1 MEKLAVFLSALVVFT
16 CLLRT
21 AGAEE
26 VSVGLYLLNL
36 GKFDVSTGSYT
47 ADFYLHLKCQ
57 TACSS
62 DFEFVN
68 GRAAS
73 LDKIEDGSNDKF
85 YRIQANL
92 NSEVDLRR
100 FPFDSQKIEMILED
114 KKNTIE
120 KLVYHPLL
128 EESGIDKSI
137 AFTGWEI
144 KGWKAEA
151 GEHYYPVYNETYS
164 QYKFSIDISRIAVNS
179 FIKTF
184 LPVIFILMVVLF
196 SFLLDPD
203 KLTTRIG
210 MAGSSLVAA
219 VMFHVSIT
227 NQIPAVGYLT
237 FADKFMVLSYLV
249 LLSSFVVNI
258 AMLQLQELKKTDLV
272 QKIHKKTEYSVFII
286 VPILFAVLF
295 WFFL

>member
-1 MEKLAVFLSALVVFT
+1 MGNLLLFVIAIALFTVLIQTAV
-16 CLLRT
+16 
-21 AGAEE
+21 AEE
-26 VSVGLYLLNL
+26 VGVGLYLLNL

-57 TACSS
+57 AACPT

-73 LDKIEDGSNDKF
+73 LDKIEDAPNEKF

-92 NSEVDLRR
+92 NGQVDLRK
-100 FPFDSQKIEMILED
+100 FPFDSQEIEIMLED

-120 KLVYHPLL
+120 KLVYAPML
-128 EESGIDKSI
+128 EESGIDKAI

-144 KGWKAEA
+144 NGWRA
-151 GEHYYPVYNETYS
+151 GSAGHLYPVYNETYS
-164 QYKFSIDISRIAVNS
+164 QYKFSVDISRIAVNS

-184 LPVIFILMVVLF
+184 LPVVFILMVVLF

-237 FADKFMVLSYLV
+237 FADRFMVLSYLV

-258 AMLQLQELKKTDLV
+258 AMLQLQELKRAELV
-272 QKIHKKTEYSVFII
+272 QRIHKKTEYSIFVIIPVLYILLFLFFI
-286 VPILFAVLF
+286 
-295 WFFL
+295 

>member
-1 MEKLAVFLSALVVFT
+1 MVKIALILSALVVFIF
-16 CLLRT
+16 LSQR
-21 AGAEE
+21 AVAEE
-26 VSVGLYLLNL
+26 TTIGLYLLNL

-47 ADFYLHLKCQ
+47 ADFYLHLKCE

-73 LDKIEDGSNDKF
+73 LDKIEDASNDKF

-92 NSEVDLRR
+92 NSEVDLRK
-100 FPFDSQKIEMILED
+100 FPFDSQKIEIILED

-120 KLVYHPLL
+120 KLVYLPLL

-144 KGWKAEA
+144 RGWKAGS
-151 GEHYYPVYNETYS
+151 GEHHYPVYNETYS
-164 QYKFSIDISRIAVNS
+164 QYKFSIDITRVAVNS

-210 MAGSSLVAA
+210 VAGSSLVAA

-249 LLSSFVVNI
+249 LLTSFVVNI
-258 AMLQLQELKKTDLV
+258 AMLQLQELRRQGLV
-272 QKIHKKTEYSVFII
+272 EKIHKKTEYSVFII
-286 VPILFAVLF
+286 VPMLFAVLF